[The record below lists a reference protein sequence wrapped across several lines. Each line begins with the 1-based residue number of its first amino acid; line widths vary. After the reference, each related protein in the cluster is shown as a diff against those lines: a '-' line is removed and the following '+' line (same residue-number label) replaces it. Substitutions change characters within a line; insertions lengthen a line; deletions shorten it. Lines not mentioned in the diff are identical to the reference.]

1 MRVEGRRRYNICMR
15 RRLSVAAL
23 VAAFAVIPAWAQMR
37 GGRPSVG
44 VARPGMAARGPVLVS
59 RHLGF
64 APGART
70 SVHFTTGFRQPF
82 FPHRFH
88 HRRFLFASFPWW
100 YYGYYP
106 SGYYGAYSYPFYG
119 DAYSSDDSS
128 RAYYD
133 QNRELA
139 GEVSRLSDEVEHLR
153 EELET
158 RSIAPPSPPQ
168 PPVPSQPQAAKPD
181 AHTSTVLVFRDKRT
195 QEVQNYAVVG
205 PTLWIFDET
214 RAKKLAVADLDIPA
228 TTRLN
233 DERGVEFRLPK

>member
-1 MRVEGRRRYNICMR
+1 M
-15 RRLSVAAL
+15 
-23 VAAFAVIPAWAQMR
+23 
-37 GGRPSVG
+37 
-44 VARPGMAARGPVLVS
+44 VS
-59 RHLGF
+59 RSPLF
-64 APGART
+64 APGPRVG
-70 SVHFTTGFRQPF
+70 VHFTTGFRQPF

-106 SGYYGAYSYPFYG
+106 GGYYGAYSYPLYG
-119 DAYSSDDSS
+119 DDYSSDDSS

-139 GEVSRLSDEVEHLR
+139 GEVSRLTDEVEHLR

-168 PPVPSQPQAAKPD
+168 PPAASQPQAAKPD
-181 AHTSTVLVFRDKRT
+181 AHPSTVLVFRDQRT

-214 RAKKLAVADLDIPA
+214 RTKKLAVADLDIPA
-228 TTRLN
+228 TTRVN
-233 DERGVEFRLPK
+233 DERGVEFRLPN